1 MAERASRIVL
11 VLRLKDSLFAPSSPF
26 RFRGESQIRSLD
38 YCLRTHNPCPIQA
51 FSTSLPDFLS
61 HFYFRKRFIFL
72 STFSLFP
79 FFFFFPPNSFHDRSL
94 TKTLHENSVIQV
106 RSTLAT
112 DTAVSL
118 SSSSHTFLRPYLSLS
133 MDRGEERPT
142 KAEKI
147 PQRRL
152 QFNLFAVHASLLA
165 LNHERQFRSAGGTNF
180 CKQVCLPDPRAPSR
194 ARRDAPRQ
202 IEFSAKTKVDAKV

>member
-1 MAERASRIVL
+1 
-11 VLRLKDSLFAPSSPF
+11 
-26 RFRGESQIRSLD
+26 
-38 YCLRTHNPCPIQA
+38 
-51 FSTSLPDFLS
+51 
-61 HFYFRKRFIFL
+61 
-72 STFSLFP
+72 
-79 FFFFFPPNSFHDRSL
+79 
-94 TKTLHENSVIQV
+94 
-106 RSTLAT
+106 
-112 DTAVSL
+112 
-118 SSSSHTFLRPYLSLS
+118 

-180 CKQVCLPDPRAPSR
+180 CKQVCLLDPRAPSR